1 MRLRARRHQHARP
14 KVIVY
19 APSPSS
25 GRNGTEAAPALLAA
39 VIIASDTFIG
49 ARKHA
54 ARRHRCRHHRVT
66 EAPYGR
72 QTIAG
77 QCCTRAGEEH
87 GRGDSQACRR
97 WVILGGC
104 VVGQS
109 SSSPPYIEAL
119 TYGEAVQRCEKH
131 GLELCKASCLGTGCF
146 YNMHPVYTS
155 LPC

>member
-54 ARRHRCRHHRVT
+54 ARR
-66 EAPYGR
+66 
-72 QTIAG
+72 
-77 QCCTRAGEEH
+77 
-87 GRGDSQACRR
+87 
-97 WVILGGC
+97 C